1 MNENIRICNLEKKQR
16 DVDWSVYNAKNTAE
30 KSERLSNFSIGFS
43 VFTLVF
49 ILLME
54 LVVKK

>member
-1 MNENIRICNLEKKQR
+1 MELGEKRKLLKQR
-16 DVDWSVYNAKNTAE
+16 DMEWSVSNANKKAE

-49 ILLME
+49 ILFVE
-54 LVVKK
+54 LVIKR